1 VAIPLGAIREP
12 LLVQQKFTVTFMVC
26 PNLRAPSE
34 PISEELSMA
43 TETGQEYLCE
53 VCGNKV
59 KVIESGGGELT
70 CCGQAMTLQ

>member
-1 VAIPLGAIREP
+1 
-12 LLVQQKFTVTFMVC
+12 
-26 PNLRAPSE
+26 
-34 PISEELSMA
+34 MA